1 MSPRSA
7 GWLAI
12 IGALIL
18 GVLGGVLIA
27 RPPWSIPG
35 ALVLVGASILFSV
48 GAVWLLRRSWSQ
60 AWPPY
65 TKPTVQK
72 QLRRLRVLHIISSVL
87 CVALVAATAFSIVS
101 QNWWQLLYA
110 GLLAVM
116 AINNLNIYRRL
127 LRSVRKIQ
135 SNETGSTPKQ

>member
-1 MSPRSA
+1 MISRRALVISPRLPVFDRES
-7 GWLAI
+7 GL
-12 IGALIL
+12 
-18 GVLGGVLIA
+18 
-27 RPPWSIPG
+27 
-35 ALVLVGASILFSV
+35 
-48 GAVWLLRRSWSQ
+48 
-60 AWPPY
+60 
-65 TKPTVQK
+65 
-72 QLRRLRVLHIISSVL
+72 LRVLHIINSVL